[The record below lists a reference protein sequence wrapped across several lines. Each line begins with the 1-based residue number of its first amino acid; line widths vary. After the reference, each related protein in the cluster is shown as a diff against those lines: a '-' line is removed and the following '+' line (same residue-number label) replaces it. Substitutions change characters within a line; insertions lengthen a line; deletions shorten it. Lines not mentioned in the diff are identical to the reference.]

1 MQNLGIYVSPLMLAE
16 EKQMQQGQSSVI
28 SRTWQCEVHEDCM
41 DIMHCIQ
48 QSLHLFDWI
57 VLQVTLEVA
66 GIGYSHHIPS
76 GHRCIFPPFVP

>member
-48 QSLHLFDWI
+48 QSLRPTQRNVFVKFRAFT
-57 VLQVTLEVA
+57 VLVERGVDQYE
-66 GIGYSHHIPS
+66 I
-76 GHRCIFPPFVP
+76 CIW